1 MVGSLPKK
9 NTTCF
14 KLDNSSQHDLD
25 RMIVGSL
32 SIFSNKTNRFKPAS
46 WRIPVKN
53 PWALVKP
60 VIQKAWLVPQSLEV
74 KVGYV

>member
-1 MVGSLPKK
+1 
-9 NTTCF
+9 
-14 KLDNSSQHDLD
+14 
-25 RMIVGSL
+25 MIVGSL